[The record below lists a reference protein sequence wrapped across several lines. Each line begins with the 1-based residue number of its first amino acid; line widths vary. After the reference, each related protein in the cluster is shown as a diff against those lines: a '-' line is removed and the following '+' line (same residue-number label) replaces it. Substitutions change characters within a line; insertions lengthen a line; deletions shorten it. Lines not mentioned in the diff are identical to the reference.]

1 VIVQLV
7 ILAVGLLA
15 CAGLHYAKPDTL
27 TELTCAVLTVTCA
40 LAIPVGY
47 VMGSF

>member
-1 VIVQLV
+1 MILQLI

-15 CAGLHYAKPDTL
+15 CVGLHYAKPDTL

-40 LAIPVGY
+40 LAIPIGY